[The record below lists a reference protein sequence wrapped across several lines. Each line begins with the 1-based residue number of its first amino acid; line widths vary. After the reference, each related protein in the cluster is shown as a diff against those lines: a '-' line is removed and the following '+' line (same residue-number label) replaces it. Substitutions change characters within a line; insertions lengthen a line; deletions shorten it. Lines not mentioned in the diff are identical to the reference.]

1 MTSPRGVK
9 VVLAFEPVGPMAS
22 AGFVTHRKTTTTTN
36 LTIDELK
43 EALDPEARQ
52 NNLKYAVRRF
62 ARLWDIINGCPNNQ
76 HELAVMF
83 KRTLD
88 RFKPPHGSGFDKL
101 SHVRL
106 VLYVLEDYYL
116 SAERLQDKHSSL
128 EWITW
133 VHGLVAEL
141 KASALLD

>member
-9 VVLAFEPVGPMAS
+9 VVLDFEPVGPMAS
-22 AGFVTHRKTTTTTN
+22 AGFATHRKTTTTTSV
-36 LTIDELK
+36 DFEELRGK
-43 EALDPEARQ
+43 LDPEARQ
-52 NNLKYAVRRF
+52 NSLKYAVRRF
-62 ARLWDIINGCPNNQ
+62 ARLWDDINGCPNNQ

-116 SAERLQDKHSSL
+116 SAERLQDNHSFL
-128 EWITW
+128 EWTKC
-133 VHGLVAEL
+133 VYGVVATL
-141 KASALLD
+141 KASTLHD